1 MKKTTTAALVAALLL
16 WAGFANADWSANLGW
31 ASQYHYRGIFQASSS
46 ASGGLDFEQGGFYA
60 GTWAADVGDGLEVD
74 AYLGYGGEVGD
85 FSYGIGFTGYYY
97 TGDFDDTYQEINL
110 SGGYGLVTLDVA
122 LGQYENFTGPTQDYS
137 YYALTVEKNGF
148 YGKYA
153 GFSRDFMGEYVEVGY
168 GATVAEIDLGISIIF
183 ANKDLI
189 GVSDESA
196 VFSIGKSFGF

>member
-1 MKKTTTAALVAALLL
+1 MKKTTTTALVAALLL

-31 ASQYHYRGIFQASSS
+31 ASEYHYRGIFQASSS

-85 FSYGIGFTGYYY
+85 FSYGIGFTDYYY

-153 GFSRDFMGEYVEVGY
+153 GFSRDFMGKYVEIGY

-183 ANKDLI
+183 ANKDLM